1 MDKPLGLWGEFKKF
15 ILRGNVLDLAVG
27 IVVGSAF
34 VAVVNSFVNDVLM
47 PPIGLLLGGLDF
59 VNIFVVFKEGTT
71 PGPYLSLDAAKA
83 AGAVT
88 WRLGLF
94 VNTIIGFLIVAGV
107 VFLVVKAVSRFMP
120 KKEAPAA
127 APATKECPYCATQI
141 PLKASRC
148 PNCTSE
154 LQG

>member
-1 MDKPLGLWGEFKKF
+1 MDKPSGLLGEFKKF
-15 ILRGNVLDLAVG
+15 IMRGNVLDLAVG

-59 VNIFVVFKEGTT
+59 VNIFVVFKEGAT

-148 PNCTSE
+148 PNCTSQ
-154 LQG
+154 LQS